1 MKKIVSYF
9 IKYPV
14 AANIL
19 IAGFVLLGLM
29 GMFNLKSAFFPLNE
43 SRIISISVM
52 YPGASPQE
60 MEEGIVLKIEDNLRG
75 LVGIDRFT
83 SVSSENSARITVEV
97 IKGYD
102 VDAVLQD
109 VKNAV
114 DRVPSYPVGMEP
126 PVISK
131 NVFMTEAISF
141 VVSGDNIS
149 LKSLKSIAR
158 EVEMDLRM
166 MDGISQVDLS
176 GFPQEEI
183 EIAVNE
189 DKLRAYDL
197 TFREVANAVSSTN
210 ILVTGGSIKTES
222 EEYLIRVNNRS
233 YYGRELDYIVV
244 KSDESGNKIRLG
256 DVATVSDR
264 WNENPD
270 RSYFNGK
277 PSIRLSVSSTN
288 SEDLIGVASMTRAYI
303 DEFNRTHNNVQLD
316 ITSERAKLVEER
328 TALLL
333 KNGAQGMLLVLIFLA
348 LFLKPRLAFWVA
360 VGLPISFF
368 GMFMF
373 ADVFNITINIVS
385 LFGMIIVIGILVDD
399 GIVIAENI
407 YHHYEMGKNRVRA
420 AIDGTLEVM
429 TPITSAIITTI
440 LAFSTFFFLEGRIG
454 EFFGEVA
461 LVVILTLS
469 ISLVEAL
476 IILPAHVAHSK
487 ALTKKQKTYWINRQA
502 DKFISW
508 LRDRLYGP
516 YLRFFLKNKFMGLA
530 IPIMLLIITIGA
542 IGGGIIRVTF
552 FPSIASDRVSITLRM
567 PQGTNEML
575 TDSLASRIEH
585 AVWLVN
591 EDFKPKQT
599 DNLDVVDN
607 VIKRIGPGTA
617 NATVTVN
624 LLPGEKRDFPS
635 YVISTAIND
644 KVGPLIGVETL
655 EFGSGSSFG
664 GKPVSVSLMS
674 NNIDELKGAKDM
686 LKEKFR
692 INPLLKDIA
701 DNDPAGIKEIEIT
714 LKESA
719 YALGF
724 TLNDVISQVRS
735 GFFGFQAQRFQR
747 RRDEI
752 RVWVRYDRDAR
763 SSIKNLDDMRIV
775 SATGQRVPL
784 SEIAEYKIARGEIS
798 INHLDGRR
806 EINVNAD
813 LKDPRNSSATDI
825 MAEVKE
831 VIMPEIQAQYPTVT
845 AGFEG
850 QNREAERTGN
860 SAAKVLPV
868 IVFLM
873 FMIIAFTFRSIS
885 QPLLLLLMVPFSLIG
900 VAWGHWL
907 HNYPLNMSSFLGII
921 ALIGIVVND
930 GLVLIEKFNGF
941 LREGLNFN
949 DAIVAAGK
957 SRFRAIFLTSLTT
970 IAGLSPLML
979 EKSRQAQFLIPMAIS
994 IAYGIALAT
1003 MLTLLM
1009 LPLLLAISN
1018 SLKMYFTW
1026 LVKGI
1031 KPRREELERAIKDQN
1046 IESYDAV

>member
-1 MKKIVSYF
+1 MKKIVSHF

-19 IAGFVLLGLM
+19 IAGFVLLGVM
-29 GMFNLKSAFFPLNE
+29 GMMSLKSAFFPLNE
-43 SRIISISVM
+43 SRIISISVA

-141 VVSGDNIS
+141 VVSGQNIS
-149 LKSLKSIAR
+149 LKSLKAIAR

-166 MDGISQVDLS
+166 MDGISQVELS
-176 GFPQEEI
+176 GFPLEEI

-197 TFREVANAVSSTN
+197 TFREVASSVSSTN

-222 EEYLIRVNNRS
+222 EEYLIRVNNRA

-256 DVATVSDR
+256 DVATVTDR

-270 RSYFNGK
+270 RSYFNGQ

-288 SEDLIGVASMTRAYI
+288 SEDLIAVANMTKDYI
-303 DEFNRTHNNVQLD
+303 EEFNRTHNNVRLD

-328 TALLL
+328 TALLV
-333 KNGAQGMLLVLIFLA
+333 KNGAQGMFLVLIFLA

-360 VGLPISFF
+360 VGLPISFL

-373 ADVFNITINIVS
+373 ADMFNITINIVS

-420 AIDGTLEVM
+420 AIDGTMEVM
-429 TPITSAIITTI
+429 TPITSAIVTTI

-461 LVVILTLS
+461 MVVILTLS
-469 ISLVEAL
+469 ISLIEAL

-502 DKFISW
+502 DRFISW
-508 LRDRLYGP
+508 LRDTLYAP
-516 YLRFFLKNKFMGLA
+516 YLKFFLKNKFMGIA

-575 TDSLASRIEH
+575 TDSLATRIED
-585 AVWLVN
+585 AVWQVN
-591 EDFKPKQT
+591 EDFKPRQT

-644 KVGPLIGVETL
+644 KVGPLYGVETL

-664 GKPVSVSLMS
+664 GKPVSVSIMS
-674 NNIDELKGAKDM
+674 NDIDELKAAKEI

-692 INPLLKDIA
+692 QNPLLKDVA

-724 TLNDVISQVRS
+724 TLNDVIGQVRS

-775 SATGQRVPL
+775 SSTGQRVPL
-784 SEIAEYKIARGEIS
+784 SEIAEYQIARGEIS

-831 VIMPEIQAQYPTVT
+831 VIMPEIQAQYPTVI

-850 QNREAERTGN
+850 QNREAERTGS

-868 IVFLM
+868 IIFLM

-941 LREGLNFN
+941 LREGLQFN

-1003 MLTLLM
+1003 LLTLLM
-1009 LPLLLAISN
+1009 LPLLLAIGN
-1018 SLKMYFTW
+1018 SVKMYYTW
-1026 LVKGI
+1026 LIKGVKP
-1031 KPRREELERAIKDQN
+1031 KREELERAIKDQKL
-1046 IESYDAV
+1046 ETYDAV